1 MQRSKLFLLISGA
14 AAILLSLGLFILSL
28 QPGWQGK
35 ADSAIV
41 FLTLAATFAILIYFF
56 PDEWRWKYWLF
67 APASLFLAMGLV
79 FLMNAITNDWGAWAY
94 AWMFCISGLAA
105 GLALGSRFSGHLQ
118 NLMPWAA
125 RAAGIFLG
133 FFAFFGAIVGGV
145 FMRGFSL
152 LLLAAGGVLLIL
164 RARHPRIARGADPSP
179 ANPSP
184 QLARPNPETEPL
196 VEPLTGREL
205 EVLHLIEQGLTNQ
218 QIAERMVVAASTVK
232 THINNI
238 YAKLG
243 VQTRTQAVR
252 RGRELG
258 LM

>member
-1 MQRSKLFLLISGA
+1 MQRSKLFLLISGL
-14 AAILLSLGLFILSL
+14 AAILLSIGLFILSL

-41 FLTLAATFAILIYFF
+41 FLTLAASFAILIYFF
-56 PDEWRWKYWLF
+56 PDDWRWKYWLF

-79 FLMNAITNDWGAWAY
+79 FLMNAITGDWNSWAY
-94 AWMFCISGLAA
+94 AWMFCVAGLAA
-105 GLALGSRFSGHLQ
+105 GLALGSHYSGHLIF
-118 NLMPWAA
+118 MTPWAA

-133 FFAFFGAIVGGV
+133 FFAFFGAVVGGV
-145 FMRGFSL
+145 FMRGFAL

-164 RARHPRIARGADPSP
+164 RARRLQVPAAAGGSP
-179 ANPSP
+179 AQPAKTISP
-184 QLARPNPETEPL
+184 PAGVDPL
-196 VEPLTGREL
+196 IEPLTVREL
-205 EVLHLIEQGLTNQ
+205 EVLRQIEQGLTNQ

-243 VQTRTQAVR
+243 VATRTQAVR
-252 RGRELG
+252 RGKELR
-258 LM
+258 LI

>member
-56 PDEWRWKYWLF
+56 PDSWRWKYWLF

-79 FLMNAITNDWGAWAY
+79 FLMNAITGDWDAWAY

-105 GLALGSRFSGHLQ
+105 GLALGSRYSGHLQ

-125 RAAGIFLG
+125 RAAGILLG

-152 LLLAAGGVLLIL
+152 LLLAAGGVMLIL
-164 RARHPRIARGADPSP
+164 RARRPQSTASIKPAPPVPSSQPVHLDPGTDS
-179 ANPSP
+179 
-184 QLARPNPETEPL
+184 LI
-196 VEPLTGREL
+196 EPLTGREL
-205 EVLHLIEQGLTNQ
+205 EVLRLIEQGLTNQ

-243 VQTRTQAVR
+243 VQSRTQAVR
-252 RGRELG
+252 RGRELR